1 MASSLI
7 RILSVIAI
15 HGIGADPDRTWE
27 TKGVNWLKDREM
39 LPSAAEK
46 SRIMRFGW
54 ASKWMGKDSI
64 HQHSSKV
71 ADQLLDSLRT
81 MRSVRNH
88 YNSQVSLTDLM
99 VKASPQRPM
108 VFICHC
114 FGGMFAS
121 LVSPQIIEMK
131 KWS

>member
-7 RILSVIAI
+7 RTLSVIAI

-88 YNSQVSLTDLM
+88 YNLQVFFTNLM
-99 VKASPQRPM
+99 VKTSPQRPM

-114 FGGMFAS
+114 FGGIVAP
-121 LVSPQIIEMK
+121 LVSP
-131 KWS
+131 

>member
-7 RILSVIAI
+7 RTFSVIAI

-39 LPSAAEK
+39 LPSAAGK

-54 ASKWMGKDSI
+54 ASEWMGKDSI

-81 MRSVRNH
+81 MRSVSND
-88 YNSQVSLTDLM
+88 YNLQVSFPNFM
-99 VKASPQRPM
+99 AKASPQRPM
-108 VFICHC
+108 VFVCHC
-114 FGGMFAS
+114 FGGMFAP
-121 LVSPQIIEMK
+121 LVSP
-131 KWS
+131 